1 MRYVSDV
8 EEGSVLERETERE
21 KSERGLV
28 FSLLGPMPRG
38 ENANTVGA
46 EYSVEHTCSFPTP
59 HVSLHHTQDSRR
71 QHGTQ

>member
-1 MRYVSDV
+1 M
-8 EEGSVLERETERE
+8 LERETERE

-59 HVSLHHTQDSRR
+59 AREPSPHTR
-71 QHGTQ
+71 QQEHGTQ